1 MTLQE
6 ILKEYK
12 EKTGCSNDY
21 IATHTFVTKST
32 VSRWISGEIKKVQDE
47 TLDLISK
54 MTGVDVKEVLKD
66 SFFRYQ
72 KPIIGLVK
80 AGYDLLAEENY
91 LGYEEVTSGENK
103 QGDFFLKVTGNSMV
117 GAKIHDGDL
126 VYVEACNDVNS
137 GEIAVVMIDNQEL
150 TIKRIIKKT
159 NMMILE
165 AANPSYENIYF
176 TLDEIK
182 TRPLKIIGRVLYS
195 KTLFK

>member
-1 MTLQE
+1 MTLAD

-21 IATHTFVTKST
+21 IATQTFVTKST

-47 TLDLISK
+47 TLELISK
-54 MTGVDVKEVLKD
+54 MTGIDVKEALKD

-80 AGYDLLAEENY
+80 AGYDLLAEENH
-91 LGYEEVTSGENK
+91 LGQEEVTAQENK
-103 QGDFFLKVTGNSMV
+103 QGDFFLRVVGNSME

-126 VYVEACNDVNS
+126 VFVEATNDVSS

-150 TIKRIIKKT
+150 TIKRVVKKA
-159 NMMILE
+159 NMLILE
-165 AANPSYENIYF
+165 AANPSYENLYF
-176 TLDEIK
+176 TNEEIK

-195 KTLFK
+195 KTIFK

>member
-1 MTLQE
+1 
-6 ILKEYK
+6 
-12 EKTGCSNDY
+12 
-21 IATHTFVTKST
+21 
-32 VSRWISGEIKKVQDE
+32 
-47 TLDLISK
+47 

-159 NMMILE
+159 NMIILE
-165 AANPSYENIYF
+165 AANSGYENIYF